1 MPQLY
6 GKKTSDGLPKAL
18 ECTDDGMLKVDT
30 ELTATI
36 DPTGLASEA
45 TAGDIKTA
53 VEALAGAT
61 PDTVSGDLASMS
73 ADLGTIQADLATV
86 KADIILIKADVAKL
100 PQKVQLHAAIDFSS
114 ASDKTIIAAPGS
126 GNRIRLTRLSLSSGS
141 DPQVNVEVALKT
153 GSTTIETVKG
163 AAMVFD
169 YPEHRNLGTNEA
181 FVVQATTADRVIGG
195 VDYYVEAV

>member
-1 MPQLY
+1 MAQLY
-6 GKKTSDGLPKAL
+6 AKKTSDGLPKAL

-36 DPTGLASEA
+36 DPTGLASE
-45 TAGDIKTA
+45 TT
-53 VEALAGAT
+53 L
-61 PDTVSGDLASMS
+61 
-73 ADLGTIQADLATV
+73 
-86 KADIILIKADVAKL
+86 AKL
-100 PQKVQLHAAIDFSS
+100 TQKVQLHANINFST
-114 ASDKTIIAAPGS
+114 ASDQTIIAAPGS

-169 YPEHRNLGTNEA
+169 YPEHRNLGPNEA
-181 FVVQATTADRVIGG
+181 FVVQCTTADRVIGG

>member
-1 MPQLY
+1 MAQLY

-36 DPTGLASEA
+36 DPTGLASE
-45 TAGDIKTA
+45 TT
-53 VEALAGAT
+53 L
-61 PDTVSGDLASMS
+61 
-73 ADLGTIQADLATV
+73 
-86 KADIILIKADVAKL
+86 AKL
-100 PQKVQLHAAIDFSS
+100 TQKVQLHANINFST
-114 ASDKTIIAAPGS
+114 ASDHTIIAAPGA
-126 GNRIRLTRLSLSSGS
+126 GKRIRLTRLSLVSGS

-169 YPEHRNLGTNEA
+169 YPEHRNLGINEA

-195 VDYYVEAV
+195 VDYYIEAV

>member
-1 MPQLY
+1 MALHKVQIMARD
-6 GKKTSDGLPKAL
+6 TSTTKEDYINL
-18 ECTDDGMLKVDT
+18 TDHKLAVDIGT
-30 ELTATI
+30 
-36 DPTGLASEA
+36 
-45 TAGDIKTA
+45 
-53 VEALAGAT
+53 
-61 PDTVSGDLASMS
+61 
-73 ADLGTIQADLATV
+73 DLGTMQADIALMRADLATV

-100 PQKVQLHAAIDFSS
+100 PQKDQLHANIDFSS
-114 ASDKTIIAAPGS
+114 ASDKTIIAAPGA
-126 GNRIRLTRLSLSSGS
+126 GKRIRLTRLSLVSGS

-181 FVVQATTADRVIGG
+181 FVVQATTADRIIGG

>member
-1 MPQLY
+1 MAQLY

-36 DPTGLASEA
+36 DPTGLASE
-45 TAGDIKTA
+45 TT
-53 VEALAGAT
+53 L
-61 PDTVSGDLASMS
+61 
-73 ADLGTIQADLATV
+73 
-86 KADIILIKADVAKL
+86 AKL
-100 PQKVQLHAAIDFSS
+100 TQKVQLHAAIDFSS

-141 DPQVNVEVALKT
+141 NPQVNVEIALKSGT
-153 GSTTIETVKG
+153 TTIETVRG
-163 AAMVFD
+163 DAMVFD
-169 YPEHRNLGTNEA
+169 YPEHRNLGINEA
-181 FVVQATTADRVIGG
+181 FVVQATTSDRVIGG